1 MSDKD
6 KKASQVEA
14 RPLRPLPMPAY
25 SYQDRVPSEGGSSA
39 RGSETQTIEK
49 PDLSKVTLNF
59 A

>member
-25 SYQDRVPSEGGSSA
+25 SYQDRVRNEVIGSTQKSDTKSA
-39 RGSETQTIEK
+39 EK
-49 PDLSKVTLNF
+49 PDLSQVTLNF